1 MQRTIALLFTAA
13 SLITSTAYAAPIDW
27 SNVKPVDEPDMVW
40 MVVDHPNGAQAM
52 FAIPESDG
60 GLLWMDCAGKG
71 ALSLTYVDSQLQPNT
86 PYRVHL
92 KSGART
98 TSVAAKTK
106 DRLELDDLV
115 FLTTTAIKDKPF
127 LASLKKGEQLA
138 LIIDHATKGRFAAE
152 LLPPHGAKLDR
163 FFKAC
168 KL

>member
-1 MQRTIALLFTAA
+1 MHKTIALLFALSTLVASSALAA
-13 SLITSTAYAAPIDW
+13 QVDW
-27 SNVKPVDEPDMVW
+27 TKVKPVDEPDMVW
-40 MVVDHPNGAQAM
+40 IVVEHPDGLKAM

-60 GLLWMDCAGKG
+60 GLLWFDCAGKG

-115 FLTTTAIKDKPF
+115 FLTTAAIKDKPF
-127 LASLKKGEQLA
+127 LANLKKGKQLA
-138 LIIDHATKGRFAAE
+138 LIIDHAAKGRFAAIS
-152 LLPPHGAKLDR
+152 LPPHGSKLDR

-168 KL
+168 GL

>member
-1 MQRTIALLFTAA
+1 MNKTIALLFAVM
-13 SLITSTAYAAPIDW
+13 SLITPAAYAAPIDW
-27 SNVKPVDEPDMVW
+27 STVKPVDEPDMVW

-60 GLLWMDCAGKG
+60 GLLWMDCAGKS
-71 ALSLTYVDSQLQPNT
+71 ALTLTYVDSRLQPNT
-86 PYRVHL
+86 AYRVHL

-98 TSVAAKTK
+98 TSVAARTK

-115 FLTTTAIKDKPF
+115 FLTTATIKDKPF
-127 LASLKKGEQLA
+127 LGNLKKGEQLA
-138 LIIDHATKGRFAAE
+138 LIIDHAAKGRFAAE
-152 LLPPHGAKLDR
+152 LLPPHGSKLDR